1 MHSRQPIPNRTQSGS
16 KIKVMII
23 DDSAVI
29 RGLITRWIE
38 PENDIELVG
47 IGTNGLDGVTRAT
60 KLAPDVIILDIE
72 MPQMDG
78 IEALPLLLKAVP
90 GVRIIMASA
99 ITTAGAQITI
109 KALSLGATDYI
120 AKPSAGV
127 AGGADDYKNELI
139 AKLRALGPR
148 KDTTKPNAFARP
160 NAFAPRP
167 PINTTQNQ
175 QPANA
180 TAPKA
185 IDSAK
190 AQPFRLKSKPEALF
204 IGSSTGGPE
213 ALKTVIAGLVGK
225 VNVPVFITQH
235 MPALFTKTLAE
246 HLSKTTGANVIE
258 VTDNLIPRPGNFYL
272 AQGGKHMVVNKAST
286 GVRIE
291 LNDGAPENFCK
302 PAVDVLFRSANRV
315 YGEKA
320 MGVILTGMGHDGR
333 EGARLMSQSG
343 SFILA
348 QDEAT
353 SVVWG
358 MPGAVAAAGIAN
370 EIRPLNSIASTITNI
385 LRGVAP

>member
-1 MHSRQPIPNRTQSGS
+1 MNFRQPVSSNLQSGS

-38 PENDIELVG
+38 PESDIDLVG

-127 AGGADDYKNELI
+127 VGGADDYRNELI

-148 KDTTKPNAFARP
+148 KETARQNSFTRP
-160 NAFAPRP
+160 LGFAPR
-167 PINTTQNQ
+167 TTSA
-175 QPANA
+175 PANSQTPAVPAPTADTA
-180 TAPKA
+180 TKT
-185 IDSAK
+185 
-190 AQPFRLKSKPEALF
+190 QPFRLKSKPEALF

-213 ALKTVIAGLVGK
+213 ALKTVISGLAGK

-272 AQGGKHMVVNKAST
+272 AQGGKHMVVNKVGG

-291 LNDGAPENFCK
+291 LNDDAPENFCK

-315 YGEKA
+315 YGDKA
-320 MGVILTGMGHDGR
+320 MAVILTGMGHDGR
-333 EGARLMSQSG
+333 DGAKQMSQSG

-358 MPGAVAAAGIAN
+358 MPGAVANAGIAN
-370 EIRPLNSIASTITNI
+370 DIKPLNTIATTITNI

>member
-1 MHSRQPIPNRTQSGS
+1 MLPRQSFSPRPHSGQ

-47 IGTNGLDGVTRAT
+47 IGTNGLDGVTRAG
-60 KLAPDVIILDIE
+60 KLAPDLIILDIE

-90 GVRIIMASA
+90 GVKIIMASA
-99 ITTAGAQITI
+99 ITTAGAQVTI
-109 KALSLGATDYI
+109 KALSLGAADYI

-127 AGGADDYKNELI
+127 VGGADDYRNELI

-148 KDTTKPNAFARP
+148 KE
-160 NAFAPRP
+160 
-167 PINTTQNQ
+167 
-175 QPANA
+175 
-180 TAPKA
+180 APKA
-185 IDSAK
+185 NNFVRPAFTPRPATQSNQAAPEIQTSTSSRSK
-190 AQPFRLKSKPEALF
+190 VKPEALF

-213 ALKTVIAGLVGK
+213 ALKTVISGLVGK

-258 VTDNLIPRPGNFYL
+258 ATHNLVPKPGNFYL
-272 AQGGKHMVVNKAST
+272 AQGGKHMVVVKASS
-286 GVRIE
+286 GIRIE
-291 LNDGAPENFCK
+291 LNDDAPENFCK
-302 PAVDVLFRSANRV
+302 PAVDVMFRSANRV
-315 YGEKA
+315 FGDRA
-320 MGVILTGMGHDGR
+320 MAVILTGMGHDGR
-333 EGARLMSQSG
+333 DGAKIMANSG

-348 QDEAT
+348 QDEAS

-358 MPGAVAAAGIAN
+358 MPGAVANAGIAN
-370 EIRPLNSIASTITNI
+370 EIKPLNSIATVITNI
-385 LRGVAP
+385 LRGVAA

>member
-1 MHSRQPIPNRTQSGS
+1 MISRQSFSPRNQSSS

-29 RGLITRWIE
+29 RGLMTRWIE
-38 PENDIELVG
+38 PEPDIELVG
-47 IGTNGLDGVTRAT
+47 IGTNGLDGVTRAK
-60 KLAPDVIILDIE
+60 KLEPDLIILDIE

-127 AGGADDYKNELI
+127 VGGADEYHRELL

-148 KDTTKPNAFARP
+148 KEAMPKNNFARP
-160 NAFAPRP
+160 IGFAPKKTENIAQETPQQTHAHSVTEP
-167 PINTTQNQ
+167 PKTQ
-175 QPANA
+175 P
-180 TAPKA
+180 
-185 IDSAK
+185 I
-190 AQPFRLKSKPEALF
+190 RLKSKPEALF

-213 ALKTVIAGLVGK
+213 ALKTVISGLVGK

-258 VTDNLIPRPGNFYL
+258 VCETTIPRAGNFYL
-272 AQGGKHMVVNKAST
+272 AQGGKHMVVNKSSS

-291 LNDGAPENFCK
+291 LNDDAPENFCK

-315 YGEKA
+315 YGDKA
-320 MGVILTGMGHDGR
+320 IGVILTGMGHDGR
-333 EGARLMSQSG
+333 EGARQMSQSG

-348 QDEAT
+348 QDEAS

-370 EIRPLNSIASTITNI
+370 EIKPLNSIASVITNI